1 MKARRIPF
9 LILNSVLFTIFL
21 QPLQGAPSFSLFASS
36 PWHHYLEGAGEQ
48 REELDQLFSSLSSED
63 SPENRF
69 ILIQE
74 IIKVMNNSSSSKLL
88 NLFLTTYVEKQPKD
102 PYNGYY
108 LMVVAQRY
116 RTDGAAPF
124 AAHYYERIL
133 RNYPDLLV
141 RGRSIHYLCL
151 TNLIEI
157 GGAADIMVTYY
168 KELLS
173 RFEDDIEK
181 GPIYYYLAR
190 AYEELGEWDLSMQ
203 AYRQF
208 LQYPE
213 TAVQGAPDALETVR
227 PIVEYYDY
235 KNKDW
240 TFPTLEELISS
251 VTYAVRIRSSR
262 LLGRYRSK
270 VNFFAVSW
278 EQEKVDAN
286 VEFLAGLGGFMN
298 QRIYHD
304 AELDPDSNNRE
315 AYLRTSGW
323 SYRIRTWYLYFRK
336 IHFPADP
343 EIHGRWEWAG
353 IYFGEKPFT
362 GSVEPGDDDN

>member
-1 MKARRIPF
+1 MNRKLPISITLSICLLLLFPLTSGAAPF
-9 LILNSVLFTIFL
+9 SALFKK
-21 QPLQGAPSFSLFASS
+21 P
-36 PWHHYLEGAGEQ
+36 PWHHYLSGSPEDEK
-48 REELDQLFSSLSSED
+48 ELDQLFSTLEAEE

-74 IIKVMNNSSSSKLL
+74 IITVMNSNSSGELL
-88 NLFLTTYVEKQPKD
+88 NLFLTTYVENHPKD

-108 LMVVAQRY
+108 LMIVAQQY
-116 RTDGAAPF
+116 RKNGATPF
-124 AAHYYERIL
+124 ATHYYERIL

-157 GGAADIMVTYY
+157 GGAADIMVSYY

-173 RFEDDIEK
+173 RFEKEINK
-181 GPIYYYLAR
+181 GPIYYYLAK
-190 AYEELGEWDLSMQ
+190 AYEDLGEWDLSMQ

-208 LQYPE
+208 LQHPE
-213 TAVQGAPDALETVR
+213 TDVPGAPEAMEKVQ

-235 KNKDW
+235 KNKNW
-240 TFPTLEELISS
+240 TFGTLEELISAI
-251 VTYAVRIRSSR
+251 TYALRIRSPR
-262 LLGRYRSK
+262 LLGSYRAK

-278 EQEKVDAN
+278 EQAKVDADA
-286 VEFLAGLGGFMN
+286 EFLAGLGGFMN
-298 QRIYHD
+298 QRISYNS
-304 AELDPDSNNRE
+304 ELDADSNNRE

-323 SYRIRTWYLYFRK
+323 SYRIRTWYLFFRK

-353 IYFGEKPFT
+353 IYFGEKPFS
-362 GSVEPGDDDN
+362 GSMENN